1 MYKVPPELLAANT
14 PKAPVPIAAI
24 TPAGPSVAKYTANA
38 PATIA
43 TVVSCAHVI
52 RWESFDKISH
62 PSAVVPREYGVME
75 FSIFKRKE
83 R

>member
-24 TPAGPSVAKYTANA
+24 TPADPSVAKYTANA

-52 RWESFDKISH
+52 R
-62 PSAVVPREYGVME
+62 
-75 FSIFKRKE
+75 
-83 R
+83 